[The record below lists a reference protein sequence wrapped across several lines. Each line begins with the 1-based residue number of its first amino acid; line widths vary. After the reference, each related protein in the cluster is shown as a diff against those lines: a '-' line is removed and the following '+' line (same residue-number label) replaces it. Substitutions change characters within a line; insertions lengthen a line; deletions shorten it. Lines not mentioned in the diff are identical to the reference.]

1 MFLRK
6 PENLTKTDKALVS
19 NMLGA
24 LIMKGAG
31 LVLSLFT
38 MPAYIRFFHDD
49 TTLGLWFTVL
59 SVLSWMMYFDFGIGN
74 GLRNRLT
81 EALAE
86 GNPEDAKK
94 YVSSAYISI
103 GILCAIGV
111 ILFLPVS
118 KAVNWNTVFRIQTV
132 SVSTEALRTTVCIV
146 FVGIML
152 QLFFRLINSVL
163 YAIQK
168 SALNNLLGFIHSLIQ
183 VLALNLLPS
192 YGNDKNLVV
201 MAFVNIAATI
211 LPLLAATAIVFS
223 SRKYRHI
230 APSIGGFTWKHSK
243 SVLTLG
249 STFLLAQ
256 ILYMVIMNTNE
267 FLIMRFVDGE
277 GVVDYQIYYRLFTL
291 VGTLFVLVMTPV
303 WSAITKALAE
313 KKHQWIQRLYRKAWA
328 AAILCA
334 FAEFLIVPFAQIAV
348 NLWLGDAAIPMKQ
361 SYGVGFAVFST
372 LMIIN
377 NVLSTFSNGI
387 GDLRVQII
395 CFAIGAI
402 LKIPLAWALAAAFHS
417 WIGVVWAN
425 SFALLIY
432 CVVQIIVFRKNLFI
446 QEVGT

>member
-1 MFLRK
+1 MLLGKYEKR
-6 PENLTKTDKALVS
+6 TKTDITLAS

-24 LIMKGAG
+24 LVIKGAG
-31 LVLSLFT
+31 LLLSLFT
-38 MPAYIRFFHDD
+38 MPAYIRFFNDD
-49 TTLGLWFTVL
+49 ITLGLWFTVL

-81 EALAE
+81 ESLAE
-86 GNPEDAKK
+86 GNLEHAKK

-103 GILCAIGV
+103 GTLCLICV
-111 ILFLPVS
+111 ILFFPIS
-118 KAVNWNTVFRIQTV
+118 ESINWNKVFSIQIA
-132 SVSTEALRTTVCIV
+132 SVSEEALHTTVCIV

-168 SALNNLLGFIHSLIQ
+168 SALNNLLGLIHSLIQ

-192 YGNDKNLVV
+192 YGNDINLVV

-211 LPLLAATAIVFS
+211 LPLLAATGVVFLS
-223 SRKYRHI
+223 KKYRHI
-230 APSIGGFTWKHSK
+230 APSISGFTWAHSK

-267 FLIMRFVDGE
+267 YLIMRFADGE

-291 VGTLFVLVMTPV
+291 IGTLFVLVMTPV
-303 WSAITKALAE
+303 WSAITKAFAE
-313 KKHQWIQRLYRKAWA
+313 RKHQWIKSLYRKAWV

-334 FAEFLIVPFAQIAV
+334 CVEFLIIPFAQTAV
-348 NLWLGDAAIPMKQ
+348 NLWLGDVAIPMKPA
-361 SYGVGFAVFST
+361 YCIGFAVFAT
-372 LMIIN
+372 LMIVN

-387 GDLRVQII
+387 GDLKVQIT
-395 CFAIGAI
+395 CFAAGAI
-402 LKIPLAWALAAAFHS
+402 LKIPLAWALTAVCRS

-425 SFALLIY
+425 SLALIIF
-432 CVVQIIVFRKNLFI
+432 CIAQTIVFRKNLFI
-446 QEVGT
+446 QEAGM